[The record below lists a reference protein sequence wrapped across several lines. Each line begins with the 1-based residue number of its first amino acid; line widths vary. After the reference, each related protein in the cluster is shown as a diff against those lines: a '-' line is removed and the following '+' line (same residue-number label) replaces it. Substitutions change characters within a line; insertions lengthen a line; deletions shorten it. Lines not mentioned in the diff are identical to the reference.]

1 MTDAELYFGREQ
13 TKAKHFIL
21 KRYLQAL
28 AFKVLH
34 FSDLTYVDGF
44 SGPWETRQD
53 DFADSSFMIAIDVLK
68 DAQRRLAAMGKRRR
82 IKCFLCE
89 RDPEAYEKLV
99 TAVASHHQPERN
111 FEIETHGGAFTDA
124 IPRIS
129 SFIGNSFALIFIDP
143 TGWTGYNFDLI
154 QPILTPRKTEVLI
167 NYMYDFIN
175 RAVSMP
181 DAATVRSFDGI
192 LGGPGWEDRLDPDLA
207 AIDRGMAVE
216 KLFRQTLANI
226 GQFKFVVS
234 TKIYRPTIDRPHF
247 FLTYG
252 TKYEAGLDTFRE
264 TEYKALQQQA
274 VDRSAAK
281 VRKREKESGSVD
293 MFGGLDSAVDGERI
307 DEFVSAQM
315 ASARNLILTMLVD
328 RPRKFADVWVSVLAQ
343 FVLRITNVKDICVA
357 LAKEKAIENTW
368 GGGKR
373 KPRDEDFI
381 VLCPVS
387 SAKSDAD

>member
-68 DAQRRLAAMGKRRR
+68 DAQRSLAGMGKRRR

-89 RDPEAYEKLV
+89 RDPEAYEKLAA
-99 TAVASHHQPERN
+99 AVASHHEPKQN

-216 KLFRQTLANI
+216 KLFRQTLANV

-252 TKYEAGLDTFRE
+252 TKDEAGLDTFRE

-281 VRKREKESGSVD
+281 VRKRENESGSID
-293 MFGGLDSAVDGERI
+293 MFGGLDSAIEGERI
-307 DEFVSAQM
+307 DEFVSMQM
-315 ASARNLILTMLVD
+315 ASARDFILTTLMD

-381 VLCPVS
+381 ALCSPE
-387 SAKSDAD
+387 KGLNR

>member
-1 MTDAELYFGREQ
+1 MTDAKLYFGREQ

-89 RDPEAYEKLV
+89 RDPEAYEKLA
-99 TAVASHHQPERN
+99 TAVASHHEPKQN

-124 IPRIS
+124 IPRVS

-154 QPILTPRKTEVLI
+154 QPILTARKTEVLI

-216 KLFRQTLANI
+216 KLFRQTLANV

-234 TKIYRPTIDRPHF
+234 TKIYRPTIDRPNF

-252 TKYEAGLDTFRE
+252 TKDEAGLDTFRK

-281 VRKREKESGSVD
+281 VRKRENESGSVD
-293 MFGGLDSAVDGERI
+293 MFGGLDSAIEGERI
-307 DEFVSAQM
+307 DEFVSMQM
-315 ASARNLILTMLVD
+315 ASARDFILTMLMD

-343 FVLRITNVKDICVA
+343 FVLRITNVKDICVE

-381 VLCPVS
+381 VLCSPE
-387 SAKSDAD
+387 